1 MSERVDRNGLMKAG
15 CKKLHETMTA
25 KDMMDKLR
33 DVVPSHMKPE
43 SFIRVVINQ
52 LNLNPKL
59 GLCTPASFVGS
70 ILQLAAIGLEPD
82 GYRAHLIPYGNV
94 CKYQLDYKGIVELVM
109 RSGQVS
115 HVSADVVR
123 DGDVFQWSKGRL
135 VDHVPWVARR
145 DKDKPANPGPV
156 FLVYAL
162 ACFKDGSERAELMS
176 EEDVIAVRDGS
187 EGWKAFKNGFIKE
200 IPWNPDFPHKA
211 YEMYKKTVFKRL
223 SKWLPLSSDIKRV
236 MDDEDRM
243 EYGRASVEPRAAVAT
258 VSSVSDLTDR
268 LRQVNESAQDATV
281 DATDVDEPADSV
293 TLESEEYASFV
304 DSIENFEGVEMEP
317 LEAEISMSKSLTEQ
331 EKSSLLQRVY
341 DKRMAVHS

>member
-1 MSERVDRNGLMKAG
+1 MSDRNTLMRAG

-25 KDMMDKLR
+25 KDMMDKLK

-43 SFIRVVINQ
+43 SFVRVVINQ

-70 ILQLAAIGLEPD
+70 ILSLAAIGLEPD
-82 GYRAHLIPYGNV
+82 GYRAHLIPYGSI

-135 VDHVPWVARR
+135 IDHVPWVARR
-145 DKDKPANPGPV
+145 DKDKPKDPGPV

-176 EEDVIAVRDGS
+176 EEDVLAIRDGS
-187 EGWKAFKNGFIKE
+187 EGWKAFKDGKIQD
-200 IPWNPDFPHKA
+200 IPWNPEFPQKA
-211 YEMYKKTVFKRL
+211 FEMYKKTVFKRL
-223 SKWLPLSSDIKRV
+223 SKWLPLSSDVKRV
-236 MDDEDRM
+236 MDNEDRL
-243 EYGRASVEPRAAVAT
+243 EYGHSSVETRTVTVA
-258 VSSVSDLTDR
+258 SASDLTDR
-268 LRQVNESAQDATV
+268 LRQLNESIPSNSAGGATIV
-281 DATDVDEPADSV
+281 ATDVDEPTDSV
-293 TLESEEYASFV
+293 TLETEEFLSFV
-304 DSIENFEGVEMEP
+304 DSIENYEGAEMEP
-317 LEAEISMSKSLTEQ
+317 LQAEIEMSSALTST
-331 EKSSLLQRVY
+331 EKTKLLQKIY
-341 DKRMAVHS
+341 DKKMAVHS